1 MDTENKLPIKT
12 EGEKSDL
19 PRFID
24 GRNNRT
30 SHGNESRACGEP
42 AMRGR
47 DLESDE
53 WKSLK
58 MQWKREHCIQTHREA
73 EHALKQ
79 DHVQNVT
86 KSTRRLT

>member
-1 MDTENKLPIKT
+1 MTDRVETSYKIDCRLLRRTVVRTLQNHPLKMLKGKMDTENKLPIKT

-19 PRFID
+19 PQFIN

-47 DLESDE
+47 YLE
-53 WKSLK
+53 
-58 MQWKREHCIQTHREA
+58 
-73 EHALKQ
+73 
-79 DHVQNVT
+79 
-86 KSTRRLT
+86 